1 MARQRATQDRGVPL
15 AMAIPATVAVLFLL
29 VPVLAVVV
37 RAPWGRMVELLT
49 APESVAALKLSLVC
63 ASLATALSL
72 VVGVPL
78 AYVLARSR
86 TRARPLLRALVVV
99 PLVMPPVVGGIA
111 LLLAFG
117 RRGVVGGPL
126 YDAFGI
132 TVPFT
137 TLAVVLA
144 EAFVAMPFL
153 IITVEA
159 ALRSADPRLEEAAA
173 TLGASRLVVLRR
185 ITLPLIAPSVL
196 AGSVLCW
203 ARALG
208 EFGATITFAGSASG
222 TTRTLPLEVY
232 LSLESDPEAAYALSL
247 LLLAVCVLV
256 LVLLRDRWF
265 FPGLRA
271 DGR

>member
-1 MARQRATQDRGVPL
+1 MASPRATSARGVPL
-15 AMAIPATVAVLFLL
+15 AMAVPAVIAVVFLL
-29 VPVLAVVV
+29 VPLVAVVV
-37 RAPWGRMVELLT
+37 RAPWGRIVELLT
-49 APESVAALKLSLVC
+49 TPESMAALRLSLVC
-63 ASLATALSL
+63 ATLATFLSL
-72 VVGVPL
+72 VLGVPL

-86 TRARPLLRALVVV
+86 SRARPLLRALVVV

-117 RRGVVGGPL
+117 RRGLVGGPV

-132 TVPFT
+132 SVPFT
-137 TLAVVLA
+137 TTAVVLA

-153 IITVEA
+153 VITVEA
-159 ALRSADPRLEEAAA
+159 ALRTADPRLEEAAA
-173 TLGASRLVVLRR
+173 TLGASRMEVLRR
-185 ITLPLIAPSVL
+185 VTLPLVAPSVL

-232 LSLESDPEAAYALSL
+232 LSLEADPEAAYALSL
-247 LLLAVCVLV
+247 LLLGVCVLV

-265 FPGLRA
+265 LPGLRQA
-271 DGR
+271 AR

>member
-1 MARQRATQDRGVPL
+1 MAVPAAL
-15 AMAIPATVAVLFLL
+15 AVFFLL

-37 RAPWGRMVELLT
+37 RAPWGRLVELLT
-49 APESVAALKLSLVC
+49 SPESVAALKLSLLT
-63 ASLATALSL
+63 ATLATGLSL
-72 VVGVPL
+72 VLGVPL
-78 AYVLARSR
+78 AYVLARGR
-86 TRARPLLRALVVV
+86 LRARPLLRALVVV

-117 RRGVVGGPL
+117 RRGLVGGPV
-126 YDAFGI
+126 YDRFGV

-153 IITVEA
+153 VITVEA

-173 TLGASRLVVLRR
+173 TLGASRLGVLRR
-185 ITLPLIAPSVL
+185 VTLPLVAPSVL

-247 LLLAVCVLV
+247 LLLVVCIGVL
-256 LVLLRDRWF
+256 LLLRDRWF
-265 FPGLRA
+265 FPGLRGLA
-271 DGR
+271 R